1 MELLPL
7 KYISYAITMQ
17 EVPDEV
23 SLVINISGCPHKCE
37 GCHSQ
42 YLSEYSGHF
51 VKDDLDRLINQY
63 DGFISCICFMGGDQ
77 NIKELNEL
85 LKYIKEKYR
94 LKTSIY
100 SGSDDFNLFK
110 DSLKYLDWLKIGS
123 YKKELS
129 CDDNFCYGVKLATSN
144 QKLYKKGIDYN

>member
-1 MELLPL
+1 MF
-7 KYISYAITMQ
+7 Y
-17 EVPDEV
+17 
-23 SLVINISGCPHKCE
+23 
-37 GCHSQ
+37 
-42 YLSEYSGHF
+42 
-51 VKDDLDRLINQY
+51 
-63 DGFISCICFMGGDQ
+63 GGDQ

-144 QKLYKKGIDYN
+144 QKLYKKGIDYD